1 MGRLYN
7 LLTVDQRKILFAA
20 VSSENLVLEVVSGH
34 DFTLVLRHVDFWKL
48 EGRFA
53 LVSVEALGNFLTTQM
68 RLVTLFDNRLA
79 ILVDELVVVARELL
93 LRRFFVEHLTSGLTL
108 LLNVRVNVNEFKGFF
123 L

>member
-1 MGRLYN
+1 M
-7 LLTVDQRKILFAA
+7 DHRKILFAA

-53 LVSVEALGNFLTTQM
+53 LVSVEALGDFLTTQM

-93 LRRFFVEHLTSGLTL
+93 FRRFFVEHLTSGLTL